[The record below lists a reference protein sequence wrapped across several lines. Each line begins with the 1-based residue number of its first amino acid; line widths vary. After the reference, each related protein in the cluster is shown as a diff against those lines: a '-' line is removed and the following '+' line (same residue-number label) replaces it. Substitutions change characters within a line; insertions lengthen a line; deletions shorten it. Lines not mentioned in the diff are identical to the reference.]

1 MIKKS
6 NERWLWR
13 KEPEDRLPLKMKK
26 KRSEPKRL
34 LENIRKS
41 SVEKLEQTIRY
52 DENVT
57 YTSSQEKFLPK
68 ELAT

>member
-6 NERWLWR
+6 NERWHWR
-13 KEPEDRLPLKMKK
+13 KETEDRLPLKIK

>member
-1 MIKKS
+1 M
-6 NERWLWR
+6 
-13 KEPEDRLPLKMKK
+13 K